1 MGDGIQMANIS
12 STDIGLFISGF
23 GMRILDLVSQIAVG
37 NRKREIML
45 LDPFR
50 RKINYLRISITDRC
64 NLRCRYCMPE
74 EGIPLIPHEEILT
87 YEEILRIVRVFATEG
102 ISKVRLTGGE
112 PLVRKGIVDFVSR
125 LSQIEEIKDLSLTT
139 NGILL
144 KQFAHDLKKAGLRR
158 INISLD
164 SLTKERFCQITRK
177 DDFERVWAGIEEA
190 LRVGL
195 FPIKINMV
203 AIQGLNDDEI
213 ESFARLTLH
222 LPLIIRYIEYMPSGN
237 GEEWKESD
245 ILTIPRIKDRLERV
259 GKLIPIPSGRWDG
272 PAKRYRIEGALGEI
286 GLIGP
291 VSSHFCHDCNRLRL
305 TPDGKIRTCL
315 FSDAEI
321 DVKELLRNGGSDQD
335 LKERLLVA
343 LREKPERHPI
353 HTLQFKKCQ
362 RNMSA
367 IGG

>member
-1 MGDGIQMANIS
+1 
-12 STDIGLFISGF
+12 
-23 GMRILDLVSQIAVG
+23 
-37 NRKREIML
+37 
-45 LDPFR
+45 
-50 RKINYLRISITDRC
+50 
-64 NLRCRYCMPE
+64 MPE

-87 YEEILRIVRVFATEG
+87 YEEILRIVRVFSSEG
-102 ISKVRLTGGE
+102 ISKIRLTGGE
-112 PLVRKGIVDFVSR
+112 PLARKGIVDFISR
-125 LSQIEEIKDLSLTT
+125 LSRIEEIKDLSVTT

-144 KQFAHDLKKAGLRR
+144 KEFAHDLKKAGLKR

-164 SLTKERFCQITRK
+164 SLKRERFFQITRR

-213 ESFARLTLH
+213 ESFARLTLR

-237 GEEWKESD
+237 GEDWKESNL
-245 ILTIPRIKDRLERV
+245 LTIPRIKACLENV
-259 GKLIPIPSGRWDG
+259 GELIPIPSGRWDG
-272 PAKRYRIEGALGEI
+272 PAKRFRFEGALGEI
-286 GLIGP
+286 GLIGA
-291 VSSHFCHDCNRLRL
+291 VSSHFCHECNRIRL

-315 FSDAEI
+315 FSDEEI
-321 DVKELLRNGGSDQD
+321 DVKELLRNGGSDQG
-335 LKERLLVA
+335 LKEQLLIA
-343 LREKPERHPI
+343 LRKKPERHPI
-353 HTLQFKKCQ
+353 NTHQFKKCQ

>member
-1 MGDGIQMANIS
+1 
-12 STDIGLFISGF
+12 
-23 GMRILDLVSQIAVG
+23 
-37 NRKREIML
+37 ML

-74 EGIPLIPHEEILT
+74 EGISIIPHDEVLT
-87 YEEILRIVRVFATEG
+87 YEEILRVVRVFGREG

-112 PLVRKGIVDFVSR
+112 PLVRKGIINFVSR
-125 LSQIEEIKDLSLTT
+125 LSQIEEIRDLSLTT
-139 NGILL
+139 NGVLL
-144 KQFAHDLKKAGLRR
+144 KEFAQDLKNAGLKR

-164 SLTKERFCQITRK
+164 SLKKERFFQIARK
-177 DDFERVWAGIEEA
+177 DEFERVWLGIEEA

-195 FPIKINMV
+195 SPIKINMV

-213 ESFARLTLH
+213 ESFAQLTLR

-237 GEEWKESD
+237 GEEWRKSD
-245 ILTIPRIKDRLERV
+245 IVTIPQIKSRLENV
-259 GKLIPIPSGRWDG
+259 GKLVPIPSDRWDG
-272 PAKRYRIEGALGEI
+272 PAKRFRIEGSLGEI
-286 GLIGP
+286 GLIGA
-291 VSSHFCHDCNRLRL
+291 VSSHFCDDCNRLRL

-315 FSDAEI
+315 FSDEEI
-321 DVKELLRNGGSDQD
+321 DVKELLRNRGSDQD
-335 LKERLLVA
+335 LKEQLFVA
-343 LREKPERHPI
+343 LKKKPERHSI
-353 HTLQFKKCQ
+353 NTHQFKKCQ

>member
-1 MGDGIQMANIS
+1 
-12 STDIGLFISGF
+12 
-23 GMRILDLVSQIAVG
+23 
-37 NRKREIML
+37 ML
-45 LDPFR
+45 LDPYK
-50 RKINYLRISITDRC
+50 RKINYLRISVTDKC

-74 EGIPLIPHEEILT
+74 EGIPLISHGAILT
-87 YEEILRIVRVFATEG
+87 YEEILRIVRVFAAEG

-112 PLVRKGIVDFVSR
+112 PLVRKGIVDFISR

-144 KQFAHDLKKAGLRR
+144 KEYARDLKRAGLKR
-158 INISLD
+158 INVSLD
-164 SLTKERFCQITRK
+164 SLTKERFFQITRR
-177 DDFERVWAGIEEA
+177 DEYERVWNGIEEA
-190 LRVGL
+190 LRVG
-195 FPIKINMV
+195 FSPIKINMV
-203 AIQGLNDDEI
+203 AIKGLNDDEI

-222 LPLIIRYIEYMPSGN
+222 LPLTVRFIEYMPSGN

-259 GKLIPIPSGRWDG
+259 GPLTPVPPDQWDG
-272 PAKRYRIEGALGEI
+272 PSKRFKIEGAIGEI
-286 GLIGP
+286 GLIGA
-291 VSSHFCHDCNRLRL
+291 VSSHFCSDCNRLRL

-315 FSDAEI
+315 FSDDEI
-321 DVKELLRNGGSDQD
+321 DVREILRNGGTDQD

-343 LREKPERHPI
+343 LRTKPERHHI
-353 HTLQFKKCQ
+353 NSHQFKKCQ

>member
-1 MGDGIQMANIS
+1 
-12 STDIGLFISGF
+12 
-23 GMRILDLVSQIAVG
+23 
-37 NRKREIML
+37 
-45 LDPFR
+45 
-50 RKINYLRISITDRC
+50 
-64 NLRCRYCMPE
+64 MPE
-74 EGIPLIPHEEILT
+74 NGIPLIPHEEILT
-87 YEEILRIVRVFATEG
+87 YEEILRTVLVFTAEG
-102 ISKVRLTGGE
+102 ISKIRLTGGE

-125 LSQIEEIKDLSLTT
+125 LSRIEGIKDLSLTT

-144 KQFAHDLKKAGLRR
+144 KEFAHALKKAGLKR

-164 SLTKERFCQITRK
+164 SLIKERFCQITRK

-203 AIQGLNDDEI
+203 AIRGWNDDEI
-213 ESFARLTLH
+213 ESFVQLTLH
-222 LPLIIRYIEYMPSGN
+222 LPLVIRYIEYMPSGN

-245 ILTIPRIKDRLERV
+245 LLTIPRIKARLENV
-259 GKLIPIPSGRWDG
+259 GKLIPIPSGPWDG
-272 PAKRYRIEGALGEI
+272 PAERFRIEGALGEI

-315 FSDAEI
+315 FSDEEI
-321 DVKELLRNGGSDQD
+321 DVKELLRNGGSDRD
-335 LKERLLVA
+335 LKEQLLVA
-343 LREKPERHPI
+343 LRKKPERHPI
-353 HTLQFKKCQ
+353 HTQPFKKCQ

>member
-1 MGDGIQMANIS
+1 
-12 STDIGLFISGF
+12 
-23 GMRILDLVSQIAVG
+23 
-37 NRKREIML
+37 ML
-45 LDPFR
+45 LDPYK
-50 RKINYLRISITDRC
+50 RKINYLRISVTDRC

-74 EGIPLIPHEEILT
+74 EGIPLISHEEILT
-87 YEEILRIVRVFATEG
+87 YEEMLRVVRVFAAQG

-112 PLVRKGIVDFVSR
+112 PLVRKGIVDFISR
-125 LSQIEEIKDLSLTT
+125 LSQIEQIKDLSLTT

-144 KQFAHDLKKAGLRR
+144 KEFAQDLKQAGLKR

-164 SLTKERFCQITRK
+164 SLKKERFLQITRR
-177 DDFERVWAGIEEA
+177 DDFERVWGGIEEA

-195 FPIKINMV
+195 SPIKINMV

-222 LPLIIRYIEYMPSGN
+222 LPLTVRYIEYMPSGN
-237 GEEWKESD
+237 GEDWKETD
-245 ILTIPRIKDRLERV
+245 ILTIPQIQRRLEKV
-259 GKLIPIPSGRWDG
+259 GKLIPIPSDQWDG
-272 PAKRYRIEGALGEI
+272 PAKRFRIDGAIGEI
-286 GLIGP
+286 GLIGA
-291 VSSHFCHDCNRLRL
+291 VSSHFCGECNRLRL

-315 FSDAEI
+315 FSDEEI
-321 DVKELLRNGGSDQD
+321 DVREILRKGGSDQD

-343 LREKPERHPI
+343 LRKKPEKHYI
-353 HTLQFKKCQ
+353 NTLQFKKCQ